1 MATPTPTPVT
11 TPIPQAPYY
20 EGVEG
25 PLDYK
30 YYFFL
35 LKKNLTL
42 IVTFLIMGVTLVS
55 IYVSRLPDEYRATAQ
70 VLLERPR
77 GTGQAGP
84 MMVTPDIW
92 QEDYYNTQKEI
103 MMGPAVLRQVVDEMK
118 LVDRFKVATVDDAV
132 ERMKTHVTVDRIRQS
147 RLFVISAVSADPRF
161 SMSLANAVGRAYI
174 RKNFEDLLYFSKEI
188 LGWLPQEGT
197 DTITVKDPFG
207 NVRQVTR
214 EELME
219 TLPSIQT
226 DPTVQALQEKK
237 SNLQAEMTTLAK
249 TYKEKHPLVVKNRAS
264 LNFIEESLKAERQRV
279 VETLRQQAEGRLQV
293 APARIVEEAVLPK
306 APEGPDRPRLVLYAM
321 GAELV
326 VIFIFVF
333 LWDYFDDTVH
343 SPDDMRRK
351 GVVLPF
357 LGPVPLVK
365 EFDAPEEER
374 FLVTHYQRQ
383 SQVAESFRY
392 LRVAINFSASP
403 EALKT
408 LVLTSSLPNEGK
420 SFIAH
425 NIAVSLAQ
433 DGNRTLLIDADLRKP
448 VAQRVYRAENV
459 TGLSNFLTSD
469 IDLETVIRETFVENL
484 SVILSGPVSPNPSE
498 ILGSKRMSHLLEV
511 ARERFDR
518 IIIDAPPLTGI
529 GDSLV
534 LGSLTT
540 HVILVV
546 RSGKTPAQIIKES
559 KEVLEKSGIH
569 IIGSVLNQVDIDKER
584 YRGYFKYY
592 YKSYKRYY
600 TPSAGGKR

>member
-1 MATPTPTPVT
+1 MTTPTPVA

-20 EGVEG
+20 EGIEG

-30 YYFFL
+30 YYLFL
-35 LKKNLTL
+35 LRKNF
-42 IVTFLIMGVTLVS
+42 IFMITFLIIGLTLAS
-55 IYVSRLPDEYRATAQ
+55 IYVSKLPDQYRATAQ
-70 VLLERPR
+70 ILLERPR
-77 GTGQAGP
+77 GGVQAAP
-84 MMVTPDIW
+84 MIITPDIW

-103 MMGPAVLRQVVDEMK
+103 MMSPTVLRQVVDELR
-118 LVDRFKVATVDDAV
+118 LVDQFKVSGVDAAV
-132 ERMKTHVTVDRIRQS
+132 EKLKGDIQIDRIRQS
-147 RLFVISAVSADPRF
+147 RLFVVNASSPDPRF
-161 SMSLANAVGRAYI
+161 SMTLANAVARAYI

-197 DTITVKDPFG
+197 DTISVKDPFG

-226 DPTVQALQEKK
+226 DPTVQGLQEKK
-237 SNLQAEMTTLAK
+237 STIQAELTTLFK
-249 TYKEKHPLVVKNRAS
+249 QYKEKHPLIVKAQAS
-264 LNFIEESLKAERQRV
+264 LRFIEESLKAERQRV
-279 VETLRQQAEGRLQV
+279 IETLKQQAEGRLQV
-293 APARIVEEAVLPK
+293 SPARIVEEAVAPK
-306 APEGPDRPRLVLYAM
+306 APEGPDRARLVLYAA
-321 GAELV
+321 GVE
-326 VIFIFVF
+326 IFILFAFVL
-333 LWDYFDDTVH
+333 LWDYFDDSVH

-351 GVVLPF
+351 GVTLPF

-365 EFDAPEEER
+365 EFEAPEEER
-374 FLVTHYQRQ
+374 FLITHYQRQ
-383 SQVAESFRY
+383 SQVAESIRY

-408 LVLTSSLPNEGK
+408 LVFTSSLPNEGK
-420 SFIAH
+420 SFISH

-448 VAQRVYRAENV
+448 VAQRVYRSDNV

-469 IDLETVIRETFVENL
+469 IDFDTIVRETFVENL

-498 ILGSKRMSHLLEV
+498 ILGSKRMSHLLEM
-511 ARERFDR
+511 AREKFDR

-540 HVILVV
+540 HVILVL

-600 TPSAGGKR
+600 TPSGSKSK